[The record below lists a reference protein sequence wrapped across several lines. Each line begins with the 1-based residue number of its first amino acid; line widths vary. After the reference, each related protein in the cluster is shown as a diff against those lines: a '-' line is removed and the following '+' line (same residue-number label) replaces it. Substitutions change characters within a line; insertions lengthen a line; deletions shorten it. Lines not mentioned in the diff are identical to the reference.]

1 MKWTR
6 EYRQDPDYAVGPLP
20 QRHLHGKVGTVCS
33 RIAAMCR
40 SILEHVTPILAWRQI
55 WYSAFPMTFWKL
67 PAGS

>member
-40 SILEHVTPILAWRQI
+40 SILEHVTQILAW
-55 WYSAFPMTFWKL
+55 
-67 PAGS
+67 